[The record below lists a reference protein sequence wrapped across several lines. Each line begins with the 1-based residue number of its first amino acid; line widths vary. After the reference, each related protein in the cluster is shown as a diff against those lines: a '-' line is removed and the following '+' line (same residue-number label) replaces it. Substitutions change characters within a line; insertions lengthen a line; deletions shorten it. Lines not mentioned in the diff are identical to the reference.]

1 MKLKISIAIFA
12 AAVSCASL
20 AQAQA
25 PAAAAAAPARPTVKP
40 SPQATKAI
48 NELDAAVRANDRANI
63 PAKIAAAQAVATTTG
78 DRYLVGHLRLQA
90 AIAAADDAAMI
101 TAVDEVAASGYQT
114 SGEVAELYDALGG
127 SLYKDKQYAQ
137 AATAFQKALAL
148 NPARSDSLM
157 SLGEA
162 QLAAGQSAAAAATL
176 QKAISATAA
185 AGQKPSEQLYK
196 RAISVAYN
204 AKLPQAV
211 DLGRD
216 WVAAYPSP
224 DSWRNAVGI
233 YRNLDHPDA
242 EGVIDLLRLLDATG
256 ALTEPS
262 DYAVYI
268 SAALDQMNF
277 NEAHKVY
284 DAGIANGKIDVS
296 KPQFAEI
303 RDVLKV
309 KTKATAADLDE
320 AIKMSPAP
328 AFLLRI
334 GDRFYAMGDTAR
346 AVQVYRDVLAKPGAD
361 RDLANLHLG
370 MALARSGDKAG
381 AAAALKAVTG
391 PRADIAKYWLLYT
404 QQKS

>member
-1 MKLKISIAIFA
+1 MKLKIIIAASVA
-12 AAVSCASL
+12 AASCATI

-25 PAAAAAAPARPTVKP
+25 PAAAAPAPARPTVKP
-40 SPQATKAI
+40 SPQAAKAI
-48 NELDAAVRANDRANI
+48 TELDAAVRANDRANI
-63 PAKIAAAQAVATTTG
+63 PAKLAAAQAVANTSG

-90 AIAAADDAAMI
+90 AIAAADNAAMI
-101 TAVDEVAASGYQT
+101 TAVDEVAASGYQAAA
-114 SGEVAELYDALGG
+114 EVAELYDALGG

-137 AATAFQKALAL
+137 AVTAFQKAIAL

-162 QLAAGQSAAAAATL
+162 QLAAGQSAAAVSTL
-176 QKAISATAA
+176 QKVISASASS
-185 AGQKPSEQLYK
+185 GQKPSEQLYK
-196 RAISVAYN
+196 RAISIAYE

-216 WVAAYPSP
+216 WVAAYPTP

-233 YRNLDHPDA
+233 YRNLNHPDA
-242 EGVIDLLRLLDATG
+242 EGVLDLLRLLEATG

-268 SAALDQMNF
+268 AADLDQLNY
-277 NEAHKVY
+277 NEAHKLY

-320 AIKMSPAP
+320 AIKQSPAP
-328 AFLLRI
+328 SFLLRI

-346 AVQVYRDVLAKPGAD
+346 AVQVYRDLLAKPGAD

-370 MALARSGDKAG
+370 MALARSGDTAG
-381 AAAALKAVTG
+381 AVAALKAVTG
-391 PRADIAKYWLLYT
+391 PRADIAKYWLLYA